1 MPKTPQQIIRESVRR
16 ILAEGMGDTL
26 SKKLFGTKDA
36 RTDLY
41 NTTLET
47 WSMNQEGKFKFV
59 FTPSADKSKLTVE
72 VTAEEGADARAAM
85 EIQSAAEEAVKTLV
99 PADWADVT
107 PSYTYFL
114 PASVTYKK
122 DDEVN
127 LPENWKRFASLLK

>member
-41 NTTLET
+41 NNTVEK
-47 WSMNQEGKFKFV
+47 WSENQEGKFKFV

-72 VTAEEGADARAAM
+72 VSAEEGADARAAM
-85 EIQSAAEEAVKTLV
+85 EIQSAAEEAVKALV
-99 PADWADVT
+99 PTDWADVS

-114 PASVTYKK
+114 PAAVTYKK
-122 DDEVN
+122 DEEMN
-127 LPENWKRFASLLK
+127 LPESWRRIAGLLK